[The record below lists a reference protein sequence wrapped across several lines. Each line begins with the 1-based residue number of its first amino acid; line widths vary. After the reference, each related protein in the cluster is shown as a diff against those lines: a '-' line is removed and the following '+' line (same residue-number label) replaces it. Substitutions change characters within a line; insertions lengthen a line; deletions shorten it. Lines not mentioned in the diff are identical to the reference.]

1 MVVEYRTQKLK
12 KQCENPKI
20 AQKDF
25 GPQMGNKLTTRIGEF
40 VAATSLLDIKNIPAV
55 RLHRLK
61 GDRSDEFAVDLV
73 HPFRLVFI
81 PIGIAEAEY
90 SELRKITAV
99 RIENVEDYHGKQ
111 KR

>member
-25 GPQMGNKLTTRIGEF
+25 GPQMRNKLTTRIGEF

-61 GDRSDEFAVDLV
+61 GDRADEFAVDLV

-90 SELRKITAV
+90 SELRNITAA